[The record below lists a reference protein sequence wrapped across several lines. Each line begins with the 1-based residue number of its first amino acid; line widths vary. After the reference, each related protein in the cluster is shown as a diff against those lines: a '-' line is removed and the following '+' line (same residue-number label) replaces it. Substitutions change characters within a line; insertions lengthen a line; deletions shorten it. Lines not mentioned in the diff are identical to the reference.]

1 MRITNSILVNSFMGD
16 MNRNLNN
23 MHIIQKQQTSGKE
36 FSKPS
41 DNPFK
46 VARSMQMYS
55 EIYAN
60 KQYNSNIKETINWM
74 DTTDAALGQA
84 TSSLQRIRELM
95 ISSGDAAYGS
105 GELNAI
111 KDEINE
117 KVAEF
122 GQILNTSFD
131 GKYIFGG
138 TDGTTKPVKV
148 TTDPITKEN
157 KLEFASGTID
167 NLSKS
172 LSVEISVGVNVEYN
186 VNTVQV
192 MNYNKGND
200 VAGNNDTV
208 NDVSKLLSDIMT
220 HLNDP
225 AQKASVTNA
234 DLTEMDKAIDNL
246 LSLSS
251 KVGAMQNRMES
262 AKDLNEE
269 QNFNMTEIL
278 SANEDID
285 VVEKAMEYATMQTIY
300 LASLQTSAKVIQ
312 PTLMDYLR

>member
-16 MNRNLNN
+16 MNKNLNN
-23 MHIIQKQQTSGKE
+23 MHTIQKQQTSGKE

-84 TSSLQRIRELM
+84 TDNLQRIRELM
-95 ISSGDAAYGS
+95 VSAGNAAYGS
-105 GELNAI
+105 KEFIAI

-117 KVAEF
+117 KTAEL

-131 GKYIFGG
+131 GKYVFGG
-138 TDGTTKPVKV
+138 TEGTKKPVV
-148 TTDPITKEN
+148 VDN
-157 KLEFASGTID
+157 SSGSNVIKYN
-167 NLSKS
+167 NLVDKNN
-172 LSVEISVGVNVEYN
+172 LKKFLTVEISVGVEVEYN
-186 VNTVQV
+186 VNAVQV
-192 MNYNKGND
+192 MEYGSGKSISG
-200 VAGNNDTV
+200 
-208 NDVSKLLSDIMT
+208 LLQGISD
-220 HLNDP
+220 HLKNP
-225 AQKASVTNA
+225 SEKHLVTGD
-234 DLTEMDKAIDNL
+234 DLAEMDEAINNI

-262 AKDLNEE
+262 AKSLNEE

-278 SANEDID
+278 SENEDIN

>member
-23 MHIIQKQQTSGKE
+23 MHTIQKQQTSGKE

-192 MNYNKGND
+192 LNYNKGND

-225 AQKASVTNA
+225 AQKASVTNG

>member
-23 MHIIQKQQTSGKE
+23 MHTIQKQQTSGKE

-84 TSSLQRIRELM
+84 TNNLQRIRELM
-95 ISSGDAAYGS
+95 ISAGNAAYGTK
-105 GELNAI
+105 ELTAI

-117 KVAEF
+117 KIAEF

-138 TDGTTKPVKV
+138 TEGTKKPISVDNSSGSNV
-148 TTDPITKEN
+148 IDYDTAVN
-157 KLEFASGTID
+157 KTNLEKFLT
-167 NLSKS
+167 
-172 LSVEISVGVNVEYN
+172 VEISAGVEVEYN
-186 VNTVQV
+186 VNVVQV
-192 MNYNKGND
+192 MEYESGKNISG
-200 VAGNNDTV
+200 
-208 NDVSKLLSDIMT
+208 LLQGISN
-220 HLNDP
+220 HLKNP
-225 AQKASVTNA
+225 NEKSLVTGD
-234 DLTEMDKAIDNL
+234 DLAEMDKAIDNL

-262 AKDLNEE
+262 AKSLNEE

-278 SANEDID
+278 AENEDIN